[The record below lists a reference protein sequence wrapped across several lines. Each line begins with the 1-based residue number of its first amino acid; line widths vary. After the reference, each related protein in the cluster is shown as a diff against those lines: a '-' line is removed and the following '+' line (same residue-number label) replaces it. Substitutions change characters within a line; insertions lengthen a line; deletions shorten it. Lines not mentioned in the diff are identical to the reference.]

1 MKILIVHN
9 SYQQAGGEDRV
20 VDLESVLL
28 ESHEGN
34 VVLKHVISNDG
45 IAGPFAKLFAAL
57 SSLFSIKSYFMMKRL
72 IEIEKPDVVHVHN
85 TFPLL
90 SPSIFYACRSSGVAC
105 VTTLHNY
112 RLVCPT
118 ALLMHDGKVTERSL
132 THGPW
137 WAVRRRVYRNS
148 VVGTLVLSALISL
161 HRRLGTWERT
171 VDNFIVLSNFSISRF
186 VKGGLPASKLVVKP
200 NFASVPMP
208 SDRDR
213 DGLLFVGRIS
223 EEKGIETLLAAVDGL
238 PSGSLRIVGSGPLE
252 SAVKARPVVDFVG
265 PLNNEAV
272 HAEMVRA
279 TCLIVPS
286 LWYEGFP
293 MVVVEAFANG
303 LPIIASRIGA
313 LGEIIED
320 GVTGLLFDP
329 GDADALSMKME
340 WALNNPESMK
350 QMGRAARLRYEEMY
364 TPERNLEILMEI
376 YKSAM
381 EHSVESRQ

>member
-34 VVLKHVISNDG
+34 VVRKHVISNDG

-72 IEIEKPDVVHVHN
+72 IEREQPDVVHVHN

-105 VTTLHNY
+105 VATLHNY

-137 WAVRRRVYRNS
+137 WAVRHRVYRNS

-171 VDNFIVLSNFSISRF
+171 VDRFIVLSNFSISRF

-208 SDRDR
+208 SYRDR

-238 PSGSLRIVGSGPLE
+238 PPGSLRIVGSGPLE

-265 PLNNEAV
+265 PLNNESV

-381 EHSVESRQ
+381 EHSVGSRQ

>member
-20 VDLESVLL
+20 VDLESMLL

-34 VVLKHVISNDG
+34 VVRKHVISNER
-45 IAGPFAKLFAAL
+45 ISGPLEKIFAAI
-57 SSLFSIKSYFMMKRL
+57 SSLFSVKSYFMMKRL
-72 IEIEKPDVVHVHN
+72 IERERPDVVHVHN

-90 SPSIFYACRSSGVAC
+90 SPSVFYACRSSAVAC
-105 VTTLHNY
+105 VATLHNY

-118 ALLMHDGKVTERSL
+118 ALLMHDGVVTERSL
-132 THGPW
+132 AHGPW
-137 WAVRRRVYRNS
+137 WAVPRRVYRES
-148 VVGTLVLSALISL
+148 FFGTFVLSALISL
-161 HRRLGTWERT
+161 HRRLGTWQRT
-171 VDNFIVLSNFSISRF
+171 VDSFIVLSEFSIPRF
-186 VKGGLPASKLVVKP
+186 VQGGLPASKIVVKP
-200 NFASVPMP
+200 NFTSVPKP
-208 SDRDR
+208 TDAYRA
-213 DGLLFVGRIS
+213 GLLFVGRIS
-223 EEKGIETLLAAVDGL
+223 EEKGIDTLLTAVCGL

-252 SAVKARPVVDFVG
+252 GAVKAQPLVEFLG
-265 PLNNEAV
+265 PLNNESV

-329 GDADALSMKME
+329 GDADALSMKMA

-376 YKSAM
+376 YMSAM